1 MGYLFAAYS
10 IIWAVVFG
18 YVLYLC
24 LRQRKALREIE
35 LLKGGVDK
43 SETD

>member
-18 YVLYLC
+18 YVLYLY
-24 LRQRKALREIE
+24 LRQRKLLREIE
-35 LLKGGVDK
+35 LLKESLDK
-43 SETD
+43 HKGD